1 VAREVR
7 RVAIVGASDGK
18 FVVPLAEMGYEVVA
32 IERDQLA
39 IDGGAAPGP
48 AGALEWR
55 IAGLRKRLAAEDL
68 AAQVDIYVTDLFD
81 LEVVPACD
89 AVWTSCSWHYSV
101 NHERPMQAY
110 IDRMTA
116 LLRPGG
122 LFGAE
127 YMMPIELQ
135 HYEVEHYLDEG
146 EIRDYLKAAD
156 VLWEVASA
164 PFVEAPH
171 LGQPEPH
178 SHRMGFVLA
187 QLPPY
192 QPAGWATLTQARPI

>member
-1 VAREVR
+1 LAHEIR
-7 RVAIVGASDGK
+7 RVAVVGASDGK

-39 IDGGAAPGP
+39 VDGGAAPGP

-55 IAGLRKRLAAEDL
+55 IAGLRKRLAAEGL
-68 AAQVDIYVTDLFD
+68 AGDVDIRVCDLFELD
-81 LEVVPACD
+81 TVPACD

-101 NHERPMQAY
+101 NHGRPMQAY
-110 IDRMTA
+110 IDHMTA

-127 YMMPIELQ
+127 YMMPMDLRD
-135 HYEVEHYLDEG
+135 YEIEHYLDEG
-146 EIRDYLKAAD
+146 EVRDYLKAAD

-164 PFVEAPH
+164 PFIEAPH

-187 QLPPY
+187 QL
-192 QPAGWATLTQARPI
+192 QPRQPTAWATLTPARPI